1 MAYFVAE
8 LINDDVKINDNEN
21 DNDNHLPDGYT
32 SRSLVNVIVN
42 VNVKNAVFI
51 MQVSLFNGFADK
63 NPKPITI
70 REVVEIIRADQRLQ
84 VLTENH
90 RRYRAAGDTARAD
103 AEKQHMPCYSVAVLF
118 SGGKQ
123 QKHVVG
129 YTGMSIVDLDHI
141 PAERM
146 GEVLAMVR
154 NDPHTLL
161 AYTTISGEGVRVL
174 ARYALN
180 TFNDNDNVNDN
191 CYPLRSVSQCSTSLV
206 PLKGRQCSIDSSIAE
221 RDSAES
227 AEYRTNQKEL
237 SPFKGDERNEVKRN
251 GAEGVKQC
259 AEQYKISFVAINEYY
274 KRLTGCDYDEK
285 CKNATRI
292 SGMAHDPEVY
302 YNPDAVPI
310 VVDMTKKPVGRP
322 RRGKSEEV
330 RVKRCEAAVLR
341 ELERRG
347 VVYEAGNHNKYISD
361 ACYMMNRYGV
371 PESECLKWALD
382 RFSDYQA
389 EGNDVASIVRSCYL
403 QTEEHGTAR
412 PPKAEKESRYASIK
426 DIQEWLRNN
435 NIRIRHNVITRKREI
450 SFNDNDNVNDN
461 CRPDGW
467 STSALSST
475 FSFWK
480 ELEDKSVNSLYCR
493 FCLDTGRQAK
503 ISDFYI
509 IIESDFYPDYHPLK
523 EYLEGLPAWDGVTDH
538 IDRLAS
544 TVHVTGCTQELHNR
558 FFKKWMVAM
567 VAAWIVD
574 GVTNHEILTYIGPQG
589 IYKSTFM
596 RLLLPPELRGYYSA
610 RNFANR
616 MTKDDRLELTEM
628 GLIALEELDHM
639 KLHELNQLKAITTDP
654 TVNERAAYAR
664 YRERREHIAS
674 FCGTGNNAHF
684 LTDLTSNRRWLP
696 FMIDSIDS
704 PYDTP
709 IDYVALYAQAYTLW
723 QQGFRY
729 WFDEEENA
737 ELELH
742 NRNFEEP
749 NLELELIQTYFRPPG
764 ENEVGEFYTASRIIE
779 TICVSVK
786 TPLYPRN
793 IAIWMNKLGYR
804 QRRRDN
810 MRGWNVIL
818 LTATDIKQR
827 QQENARLSTPE

>member
-1 MAYFVAE
+1 
-8 LINDDVKINDNEN
+8 
-21 DNDNHLPDGYT
+21 
-32 SRSLVNVIVN
+32 
-42 VNVKNAVFI
+42 
-51 MQVSLFNGFADK
+51 
-63 NPKPITI
+63 
-70 REVVEIIRADQRLQ
+70 
-84 VLTENH
+84 
-90 RRYRAAGDTARAD
+90 
-103 AEKQHMPCYSVAVLF
+103 
-118 SGGKQ
+118 
-123 QKHVVG
+123 
-129 YTGMSIVDLDHI
+129 
-141 PAERM
+141 
-146 GEVLAMVR
+146 
-154 NDPHTLL
+154 
-161 AYTTISGEGVRVL
+161 
-174 ARYALN
+174 
-180 TFNDNDNVNDN
+180 
-191 CYPLRSVSQCSTSLV
+191 
-206 PLKGRQCSIDSSIAE
+206 
-221 RDSAES
+221 
-227 AEYRTNQKEL
+227 
-237 SPFKGDERNEVKRN
+237 
-251 GAEGVKQC
+251 
-259 AEQYKISFVAINEYY
+259 
-274 KRLTGCDYDEK
+274 
-285 CKNATRI
+285 
-292 SGMAHDPEVY
+292 MAHDPEVY

-310 VVDMTKKPVGRP
+310 VVDMAKKPVGRP
-322 RRGKSEEV
+322 RKGKSEEV

-389 EGNDVASIVRSCYL
+389 EGNDVASIVRSCYA

-412 PPKAEKESRYASIK
+412 LPKNRSNEERSNYATVAE
-426 DIQEWLRNN
+426 IQDWLTERGVQ
-435 NIRIRHNVITRKREI
+435 IRHNVITGKREVM
-450 SFNDNDNVNDN
+450 NVDDNVNDN
-461 CRPDGW
+461 QPSGREQ
-467 STSALSST
+467 STSAST
-475 FSFWK
+475 LTLNWK
-480 ELEDKSVNSLYCR
+480 ELTDRHVNSLYR
-493 FCLDTGRQAK
+493 AFSIDTGKRLR
-503 ISDFYI
+503 ISDLYI
-509 IIESDFYPDYHPLK
+509 IIESDFYPEYHPMRDF
-523 EYLEGLPAWDGVTDH
+523 LESLPTWDGVTDH
-538 IDRLAS
+538 IDQLAS
-544 TVHVTGCTQELHNR
+544 RVHVTGCTQELHNR

-664 YRERREHIAS
+664 YRERHEHIAS

-696 FMIDSIDS
+696 FMVDSIDS

-709 IDYVALYAQAYTLW
+709 IDYVGLYAQAYTLW

>member
-1 MAYFVAE
+1 
-8 LINDDVKINDNEN
+8 
-21 DNDNHLPDGYT
+21 
-32 SRSLVNVIVN
+32 
-42 VNVKNAVFI
+42 

-70 REVVEIIRADQRLQ
+70 HEVVEIIRADQRLQ

-103 AEKQHMPCYSVAVLF
+103 AEKNHMPCYSVAVLF

-123 QKHVVG
+123 QKHIVS

-146 GEVLAMVR
+146 SEVLALVR
-154 NDPHTLL
+154 GDEHTLL

-227 AEYRTNQKEL
+227 TEYSTNQKEL
-237 SPFKGDERNEVKRN
+237 SPFKGDERRERSD

-274 KRLTGCDYDEK
+274 KHLTGCDYDEK
-285 CKNATRI
+285 CKNATRL

-322 RRGKSEEV
+322 KRVESGKMNQRSLAEGKSKVE
-330 RVKRCEAAVLR
+330 RCEAAVLR

-347 VVYEAGNHNKYISD
+347 VVYEAGTYNKYVSA
-361 ACYMMNRYGV
+361 ACYEMNRYGV
-371 PESECLKWALD
+371 PEEQCHEWAVN
-382 RFSDYQA
+382 RFADYDAA
-389 EGNDVASIVRSCYL
+389 EVTSIVRSCYL
-403 QTEEHGTAR
+403 QTEEHGTVR

-426 DIQEWLRNN
+426 DIQEWLTAN
-435 NIRIRHNVITRKREI
+435 NIRIRHNLITRKREI
-450 SFNDNDNVNDN
+450 SFNVNDNVNADAGGASVATAEALASLRSATSSPSY
-461 CRPDGW
+461 RPDGW

-475 FSFWK
+475 LIWK

-503 ISDFYI
+503 ISDLYI
-509 IIESDFYPDYHPLK
+509 IIESDFYPEYHPMRDF
-523 EYLEGLPAWDGVTDH
+523 LESLPAWDGVTDH
-538 IDRLAS
+538 IDALAS
-544 TVHVTGCTQELHNR
+544 RVHVTGCTQELHNR

-696 FMIDSIDS
+696 FMVDSIDS

-709 IDYVALYAQAYTLW
+709 IDYVGLYAQAYTLW

-742 NRNFEEP
+742 NRQFEEP
-749 NLELELIQTYFRPPG
+749 NMEEELILTYLRKPYG
-764 ENEVGEFYTASRIIE
+764 DEAGEFLTATRIIE
-779 TICVSVK
+779 LVGMYVK
-786 TPLYPRN
+786 CPLSPKRV
-793 IAIWMNKLGYR
+793 AFAMNRLGYR
-804 QRRRDN
+804 QRRVGGV
-810 MRGWNVIL
+810 RGYNVII
-818 LTATDIKQR
+818 LTGNDIKEQQR
-827 QQENARLSTPE
+827 LKARDSDPI

>member
-1 MAYFVAE
+1 
-8 LINDDVKINDNEN
+8 
-21 DNDNHLPDGYT
+21 
-32 SRSLVNVIVN
+32 
-42 VNVKNAVFI
+42 
-51 MQVSLFNGFADK
+51 MQQLSLFRGVHDTQ
-63 NPKPITI
+63 PRPVTLEELVTMM
-70 REVVEIIRADQRLQ
+70 RTDQSVRD
-84 VLTENH
+84 LTEKH
-90 RRYRAAGDTARAD
+90 RYARSTGDERNASRYKKMMTSFGVAARF
-103 AEKQHMPCYSVAVLF
+103 E
-118 SGGKQ
+118 GGRQ
-123 QKHVVG
+123 QKHIVEL
-129 YTGMSIVDLDHI
+129 TGLSLVDIDHI
-141 PAERM
+141 AEEEMPR
-146 GEVLAMVR
+146 VLTLVR

-161 AYTTISGEGVRVL
+161 AYTTLSGQGLRIL
-174 ARYALN
+174 FRYTVNKTTDCPDYTDLLTGGSSTPNTNNLSNSRNLCNLWLN
-180 TFNDNDNVNDN
+180 N
-191 CYPLRSVSQCSTSLV
+191 Q
-206 PLKGRQCSIDSSIAE
+206 
-221 RDSAES
+221 
-227 AEYRTNQKEL
+227 EYRRVFGQGNDYYCSLLNLPTD
-237 SPFKGDERNEVKRN
+237 G
-251 GAEGVKQC
+251 QC
-259 AEQYKISFVAINEYY
+259 KNVGRISTIA
-274 KRLTGCDYDEK
+274 YDE
-285 CKNATRI
+285 NL
-292 SGMAHDPEVY
+292 Y
-302 YNPDAVPI
+302 YNPAATPFI
-310 VVDMTKKPVGRP
+310 IKLEEKKPVGRP
-322 RRGKSEEV
+322 KGVKSEKL
-330 RVKRCEAAVLR
+330 RVKSCATAVLR
-341 ELERRG
+341 ELEQRG
-347 VVYEAGNHNKYISD
+347 VVYGPGSHNKYISD

-371 PESECLKWALD
+371 SLDDCTAWALD
-382 RFSDYQA
+382 KFGDYQA
-389 EGNDVASIVRSCYL
+389 EGNDVASIVRSCYA
-403 QTEEHGTAR
+403 QTEEHGTVR
-412 PPKAEKESRYASIK
+412 PPRTESRYASIK
-426 DIQEWLRNN
+426 DIQEWLKEKNV
-435 NIRIRHNVITRKREI
+435 RIRHNVITRKREMGTHPNPPCKGGNSDI
-450 SFNDNDNVNDN
+450 AEPIPLP
-461 CRPDGW
+461 CRADVRGASVATTAGLSAPRSLACEPWGG
-467 STSALSST
+467 ST
-475 FSFWK
+475 
-480 ELEDKSVNSLYCR
+480 ELTDQHVNSLYCR

-509 IIESDFYPDYHPLK
+509 IIESDFYPEYHPMRDF
-523 EYLEGLPAWDGVTDH
+523 LESLPTWDGVTDH
-538 IDRLAS
+538 IDCLAS
-544 TVHVTGCTQELHNR
+544 RVHVMGCTQELHNR

-696 FMIDSIDS
+696 FMVESIDS

-709 IDYVALYAQAYTLW
+709 IDYVGLYAQAYTLW

-779 TICVSVK
+779 TICVSVR

>member
-1 MAYFVAE
+1 MIQLSLFRGVHDTQPRPVTLEEVVTMMRTDQSVRDLTEKHRYARSVGDEQGASRYKKMMTSFGVAALFEGGRRQQHIVE
-8 LINDDVKINDNEN
+8 LTG
-21 DNDNHLPDGYT
+21 L
-32 SRSLVNVIVN
+32 SLVDI
-42 VNVKNAVFI
+42 
-51 MQVSLFNGFADK
+51 
-63 NPKPITI
+63 
-70 REVVEIIRADQRLQ
+70 
-84 VLTENH
+84 
-90 RRYRAAGDTARAD
+90 
-103 AEKQHMPCYSVAVLF
+103 
-118 SGGKQ
+118 
-123 QKHVVG
+123 
-129 YTGMSIVDLDHI
+129 DHI

-146 GEVLAMVR
+146 GEVLALVR
-154 NDPHTLL
+154 GDEHTLL
-161 AYTTISGEGVRVL
+161 AYTTLSGQGVRVL

-180 TFNDNDNVNDN
+180 TSNTSNDNDNVDVDL
-191 CYPLRSVSQCSTSLV
+191 PS
-206 PLKGRQCSIDSSIAE
+206 GRQLSS
-221 RDSAES
+221 SLTS
-227 AEYRTNQKEL
+227 TFSNY
-237 SPFKGDERNEVKRN
+237 
-251 GAEGVKQC
+251 KQ
-259 AEQYKISFVAINEYY
+259 AFFTVNTYY
-274 KRLTGCDYDEK
+274 QNLTGLPTDGQCKNVGRISTIAYDE
-285 CKNATRI
+285 
-292 SGMAHDPEVY
+292 ELY
-302 YNPDAVPI
+302 YNPEATPFI
-310 VVDMTKKPVGRP
+310 IEPETKKPVGRP
-322 RRGKSEEV
+322 K
-330 RVKRCEAAVLR
+330 RVERLKMTVERCEAIVLR

-347 VVYEAGNHNKYISD
+347 VVYEAGTYNKYVSA
-361 ACYMMNRYGV
+361 ACYEMNRYGV
-371 PESECLKWALD
+371 PENKCLEWALD

-389 EGNDVASIVRSCYL
+389 EGNDVTSIVRSCYL

-426 DIQEWLRNN
+426 DIQEWLTAN
-435 NIRIRHNVITRKREI
+435 NIRIRHNLITRKREI

-503 ISDFYI
+503 ISDLYI
-509 IIESDFYPDYHPLK
+509 IIESDFYPEYHPMRDF
-523 EYLEGLPAWDGVTDH
+523 LESLPAWDGVTDH
-538 IDRLAS
+538 IDALAS
-544 TVHVTGCTQELHNR
+544 RVHVTGCTQELHNR

>member
-1 MAYFVAE
+1 
-8 LINDDVKINDNEN
+8 
-21 DNDNHLPDGYT
+21 
-32 SRSLVNVIVN
+32 
-42 VNVKNAVFI
+42 
-51 MQVSLFNGFADK
+51 MQVSLFNGLMDK

-90 RRYRAAGDTARAD
+90 RRYRAVGDTARAD
-103 AEKQHMPCYSVAVLF
+103 AEKQHMPCFSVAVQF

-123 QKHVVG
+123 QKHIVS
-129 YTGMSIVDLDHI
+129 YTGLSIVDLDHI
-141 PAERM
+141 PSERM
-146 GEVLAMVR
+146 AEVLEMVR
-154 NDPHTLL
+154 GDEHTLV
-161 AYTTISGEGVRVL
+161 AYTTISGEGIRVI
-174 ARYALN
+174 ARFAFTTEDSESRECLHRA
-180 TFNDNDNVNDN
+180 DKK
-191 CYPLRSVSQCSTSLV
+191 SLV
-206 PLKGRQCSIDSSIAE
+206 LYTKVFA
-221 RDSAES
+221 
-227 AEYRTNQKEL
+227 
-237 SPFKGDERNEVKRN
+237 
-251 GAEGVKQC
+251 
-259 AEQYKISFVAINEYY
+259 FVNSYY
-274 KRLTGCDYDEK
+274 ENLTGLLSDEK

-292 SGMAHDPEVY
+292 SGMAHDPDVY

-310 VVDMTKKPVGRP
+310 VVDMTKKSVGRP
-322 RRGKSEEV
+322 KGVKSEKL
-330 RVKRCEAAVLR
+330 RVKSCKVSDVEATVLR

-371 PESECLKWALD
+371 PESECLEWALEK
-382 RFSDYQA
+382 FADYQEKGHNI
-389 EGNDVASIVRSCYL
+389 EGIVSGCY
-403 QTEEHGTAR
+403 TNVDEHGTAR
-412 PPKAEKESRYASIK
+412 LPKNRSSEERSNYATVAE
-426 DIQEWLRNN
+426 IQDWLTERGVQ
-435 NIRIRHNVITRKREI
+435 IRHNVITGKREVM
-450 SFNDNDNVNDN
+450 NVNEN
-461 CRPDGW
+461 QPSGREQ
-467 STSALSST
+467 STSASMLT
-475 FSFWK
+475 LNWK
-480 ELEDKSVNSLYCR
+480 ELTDRHVNSLYR
-493 FCLDTGRQAK
+493 AFSIDTGKRLR
-503 ISDFYI
+503 ISDLFI
-509 IIESDFYPDYHPLK
+509 IIESDFYPEYHPMRDF
-523 EYLEGLPAWDGVTDH
+523 LESLPTWDGTTDY
-538 IDRLAS
+538 IDGLAS
-544 TVHVTGCTQELHNR
+544 RVHVTGCTQELHNR
-558 FFKKWMVAM
+558 FFKKWFVAM

-596 RLLLPPELRGYYSA
+596 RLLLPPTLRSYFSA

-628 GLIALEELDHM
+628 ALIALEELDHM

-696 FMIDSIDS
+696 FMVESIDS

-709 IDYVALYAQAYTLW
+709 IDYVGLYAQAYTLW

-729 WFDEEENA
+729 WFDDAENA
-737 ELELH
+737 ELEVH
-742 NRNFEEP
+742 NQNFEEP
-749 NLELELIQTYFRPPG
+749 NLELELIQTYFRPPR

>member
-1 MAYFVAE
+1 
-8 LINDDVKINDNEN
+8 
-21 DNDNHLPDGYT
+21 
-32 SRSLVNVIVN
+32 
-42 VNVKNAVFI
+42 
-51 MQVSLFNGFADK
+51 MQISLFNGFADK

-90 RRYRAAGDTARAD
+90 RRYRAMGDTARAD
-103 AEKQHMPCYSVAVLF
+103 AEKEHMPCYSVAVLF

-123 QKHVVG
+123 QKHIVS
-129 YTGMSIVDLDHI
+129 YTGLSIVDLDHI
-141 PAERM
+141 PSERM
-146 GEVLAMVR
+146 AEVLTMVR

-161 AYTTISGEGVRVL
+161 AYTTISGEGVRVIT
-174 ARYALN
+174 RFAL
-180 TFNDNDNVNDN
+180 NDNVNVNADAGGASVATAEALAS
-191 CYPLRSVSQCSTSLV
+191 LRSATSSPSCRPDGWSTSTL
-206 PLKGRQCSIDSSIAE
+206 SS
-221 RDSAES
+221 S
-227 AEYRTNQKEL
+227 L
-237 SPFKGDERNEVKRN
+237 
-251 GAEGVKQC
+251 
-259 AEQYKISFVAINEYY
+259 YKTAFLTVNEYY

-322 RRGKSEEV
+322 K
-330 RVKRCEAAVLR
+330 RVERLKMTVERCEAIVLR

-347 VVYEAGNHNKYISD
+347 VVYEAGNRNKYISD

-382 RFSDYQA
+382 KFSDYQA

-403 QTEEHGTAR
+403 QTEEHGTTR

-426 DIQEWLRNN
+426 DIQEWLTEN
-435 NIRIRHNVITRKREI
+435 NIRIRHNLITRKREI

-523 EYLEGLPAWDGVTDH
+523 EYLESLPAWDGVTDH
-538 IDRLAS
+538 IDALAS
-544 TVHVTGCTQELHNR
+544 RVHVTGCTQELHNR

-696 FMIDSIDS
+696 FMVDSIDS
-704 PYDTP
+704 PNDTP
-709 IDYVALYAQAYTLW
+709 IDYVGLYAQAYTLW

>member
-1 MAYFVAE
+1 
-8 LINDDVKINDNEN
+8 
-21 DNDNHLPDGYT
+21 
-32 SRSLVNVIVN
+32 
-42 VNVKNAVFI
+42 

-90 RRYRAAGDTARAD
+90 RRYRAMGDTARAD

-123 QKHVVG
+123 QKHIVS
-129 YTGMSIVDLDHI
+129 YTGMSIVDLDHV
-141 PAERM
+141 PRERM
-146 GEVLAMVR
+146 AEVLAMVR
-154 NDPHTLL
+154 NDSHTLL

-180 TFNDNDNVNDN
+180 TFNDNVNVNDN

-237 SPFKGDERNEVKRN
+237 SPFKGDERRERSD

-341 ELERRG
+341 DLARRG

-371 PESECLKWALD
+371 PENKCLEWALD

-403 QTEEHGTAR
+403 QTEEHGTER
-412 PPKAEKESRYASIK
+412 LPKNRSNEERSNYATVAE
-426 DIQEWLRNN
+426 IQDWLTERGVQ
-435 NIRIRHNVITRKREI
+435 IRHNVITGKREVM
-450 SFNDNDNVNDN
+450 NVDDNVNDN
-461 CRPDGW
+461 QPSGREQ
-467 STSALSST
+467 STSAST
-475 FSFWK
+475 LTLNWK
-480 ELEDKSVNSLYCR
+480 ELIDRHVNSLYR
-493 FCLDTGRQAK
+493 AFSIDTGKRLR
-503 ISDFYI
+503 ISDLYI
-509 IIESDFYPDYHPLK
+509 IIESDFYPEYHPMRDF
-523 EYLEGLPAWDGVTDH
+523 LESLPTWDGVTDH
-538 IDRLAS
+538 IDALAS
-544 TVHVTGCTQELHNR
+544 RVHVTGCTQELHNR

-696 FMIDSIDS
+696 FMVDSIDS

-709 IDYVALYAQAYTLW
+709 IDYVGLYAQAYTLW

>member
-1 MAYFVAE
+1 M
-8 LINDDVKINDNEN
+8 
-21 DNDNHLPDGYT
+21 P
-32 SRSLVNVIVN
+32 R
-42 VNVKNAVFI
+42 
-51 MQVSLFNGFADK
+51 
-63 NPKPITI
+63 
-70 REVVEIIRADQRLQ
+70 
-84 VLTENH
+84 VLT
-90 RRYRAAGDTARAD
+90 
-103 AEKQHMPCYSVAVLF
+103 L
-118 SGGKQ
+118 
-123 QKHVVG
+123 
-129 YTGMSIVDLDHI
+129 
-141 PAERM
+141 
-146 GEVLAMVR
+146 VR

-161 AYTTISGEGVRVL
+161 AYTTLSGQGVRIL
-174 ARYALN
+174 FQYKIN
-180 TFNDNDNVNDN
+180 ENDNVLGQAKCFAIDENS
-191 CYPLRSVSQCSTSLV
+191 YPLPLRGL
-206 PLKGRQCSIDSSIAE
+206 PLKEGECKHRVRSNS
-221 RDSAES
+221 
-227 AEYRTNQKEL
+227 KEL
-237 SPFKGDERNEVKRN
+237 SPFKGDECSGARRNET
-251 GAEGVKQC
+251 EGVKQH
-259 AEQYKISFVAINEYY
+259 AEQYKQAFLTVNTYY
-274 KRLTGCDYDEK
+274 SQLTGLATDHQCKNVGRISTIAYDE
-285 CKNATRI
+285 NL
-292 SGMAHDPEVY
+292 Y
-302 YNPDAVPI
+302 YNPAATPFI
-310 VVDMTKKPVGRP
+310 IKLEEKKPVGRP
-322 RRGKSEEV
+322 KGVKSEKL
-330 RVKRCEAAVLR
+330 RVKSCATAVLR
-341 ELERRG
+341 ELEQRG
-347 VVYEAGNHNKYISD
+347 VVYGPGSHNKYISD

-371 PESECLKWALD
+371 SLDDCTAWALD
-382 RFSDYQA
+382 KFGDYQA
-389 EGNDVASIVRSCYL
+389 EGNDVASIVRSCYA
-403 QTEEHGTAR
+403 QTEEHGTVR
-412 PPKAEKESRYASIK
+412 PPRTESRYASIK
-426 DIQEWLRNN
+426 DIQEWLKEKNV
-435 NIRIRHNVITRKREI
+435 RIRHNVITRKREMAPLL
-450 SFNDNDNVNDN
+450 SPQGGKTPTSHSVSSPLGGNEGGL
-461 CRPDGW
+461 GW
-467 STSALSST
+467 
-475 FSFWK
+475 F
-480 ELEDKSVNSLYCR
+480 ELTDQHVNSLYCR

-509 IIESDFYPDYHPLK
+509 IIESDFYPEYHPMRDF
-523 EYLEGLPAWDGVTDH
+523 LESLPTWDGVTDH
-538 IDRLAS
+538 IDCLAS
-544 TVHVTGCTQELHNR
+544 RVHVMGCTQELHNR

-696 FMIDSIDS
+696 FMVESIDS

-709 IDYVALYAQAYTLW
+709 IDYVGLYAQAYTLW

-779 TICVSVK
+779 TICVSVR

>member
-1 MAYFVAE
+1 
-8 LINDDVKINDNEN
+8 
-21 DNDNHLPDGYT
+21 
-32 SRSLVNVIVN
+32 
-42 VNVKNAVFI
+42 

-70 REVVEIIRADQRLQ
+70 HEVVEIIRADQRLQ
-84 VLTENH
+84 VLTDNH
-90 RRYRAAGDTARAD
+90 RRYRAAGDTARAE
-103 AEKQHMPCYSVAVLF
+103 AEKNHMPCYSVAVLF

-237 SPFKGDERNEVKRN
+237 SPFKGRSEAFRGLAKCQAVPSEGSAVLCATEADRERRERSD

-274 KRLTGCDYDEK
+274 QRLTGCDYDEK
-285 CKNATRI
+285 CKNATRL

-302 YNPDAVPI
+302 YNPDATVI
-310 VVDMTKKPVGRP
+310 IVDMTKKSAGRP
-322 RRGKSEEV
+322 KKGTKIERVEESV
-330 RVKRCEAAVLR
+330 IR
-341 ELERRG
+341 ELDQRG
-347 VVYEAGNHNKYISD
+347 VVYAPGSHNKYISD

-371 PESECLKWALD
+371 SLTDCTAWALD
-382 RFSDYQA
+382 RFNDYQQQ
-389 EGNDVASIVRSCYL
+389 GNDVASIVRSCYA

-426 DIQEWLRNN
+426 DIQDWLRSND
-435 NIRIRHNVITRKREI
+435 IKIRHNLITRKREMAPLL
-450 SFNDNDNVNDN
+450 S
-461 CRPDGW
+461 PQGGKTPTSMTELLPLGGGW
-467 STSALSST
+467 EGAT
-475 FSFWK
+475 
-480 ELEDKSVNSLYCR
+480 ELTDQHVNSLYCR

-509 IIESDFYPDYHPLK
+509 IIESDFYPEYHPMRDF
-523 EYLEGLPAWDGVTDH
+523 LESLPAWDGVTDH
-538 IDRLAS
+538 IDQLAS
-544 TVHVTGCTQELHNR
+544 RVHVTGCTQELHNR

-696 FMIDSIDS
+696 FMVDSIDS

-709 IDYVALYAQAYTLW
+709 IDYVGLYAQAYTLW

>member
-1 MAYFVAE
+1 
-8 LINDDVKINDNEN
+8 
-21 DNDNHLPDGYT
+21 
-32 SRSLVNVIVN
+32 
-42 VNVKNAVFI
+42 

-84 VLTENH
+84 VLTDNH
-90 RRYRAAGDTARAD
+90 RRYRAQGDTARAE

-123 QKHVVG
+123 QKHIVS
-129 YTGMSIVDLDHI
+129 YTGLSIVDLDHI
-141 PAERM
+141 PSERM
-146 GEVLAMVR
+146 AEVLEKVQS
-154 NDPHTLL
+154 DEHTLL
-161 AYTTISGEGVRVL
+161 AYTTISGEGVRVI
-174 ARYALN
+174 ARFAFSKEDNENRECLLRADKSSSALY
-180 TFNDNDNVNDN
+180 TKVFAIVN
-191 CYPLRSVSQCSTSLV
+191 S
-206 PLKGRQCSIDSSIAE
+206 
-221 RDSAES
+221 
-227 AEYRTNQKEL
+227 
-237 SPFKGDERNEVKRN
+237 
-251 GAEGVKQC
+251 
-259 AEQYKISFVAINEYY
+259 YY
-274 KRLTGCDYDEK
+274 ENLTGLSSDEK

-389 EGNDVASIVRSCYL
+389 EGNDVTSIVRSCYL

-412 PPKAEKESRYASIK
+412 LPKNRSNEERSNYATVAE
-426 DIQEWLRNN
+426 IQDWLTERGVQ
-435 NIRIRHNVITRKREI
+435 IRHNVITGKREVM
-450 SFNDNDNVNDN
+450 NVDDNVNDN
-461 CRPDGW
+461 QPSGREQ
-467 STSALSST
+467 STSAST
-475 FSFWK
+475 LTLNWK
-480 ELEDKSVNSLYCR
+480 ELTDRHVNSLYR
-493 FCLDTGRQAK
+493 AFSIDTGKRLR
-503 ISDFYI
+503 ISDLYI
-509 IIESDFYPDYHPLK
+509 IIESDFYPEYHPMRDF
-523 EYLEGLPAWDGVTDH
+523 LESLPAWDGVTDH
-538 IDRLAS
+538 IDQLAS
-544 TVHVTGCTQELHNR
+544 RVHVTGCTQELHNR

-567 VAAWIVD
+567 VAAWMVD

-596 RLLLPPELRGYYSA
+596 RLLLPPELRGYFSA

-696 FMIDSIDS
+696 VMVDSIDS

-709 IDYVALYAQAYTLW
+709 IDYVGLYAQAYTLW

>member
-1 MAYFVAE
+1 
-8 LINDDVKINDNEN
+8 
-21 DNDNHLPDGYT
+21 
-32 SRSLVNVIVN
+32 
-42 VNVKNAVFI
+42 

-63 NPKPITI
+63 NPKPII
-70 REVVEIIRADQRLQ
+70 IHEVVEIIRADQRLQ

-90 RRYRAAGDTARAD
+90 RRYRAAGDTVRAD

-123 QKHVVG
+123 QKHIVG
-129 YTGMSIVDLDHI
+129 YTGLSIVDLDHI
-141 PAERM
+141 PSERM
-146 GEVLAMVR
+146 TEVLTMVK

-161 AYTTISGEGVRVL
+161 AYTTISGEGVRVI
-174 ARYALN
+174 ARYETHPN
-180 TFNDNDNVNDN
+180 PP
-191 CYPLRSVSQCSTSLV
+191 CE
-206 PLKGRQCSIDSSIAE
+206 GGDSDIAE
-221 RDSAES
+221 PSSLPHR
-227 AEYRTNQKEL
+227 
-237 SPFKGDERNEVKRN
+237 
-251 GAEGVKQC
+251 EGWGGSS
-259 AEQYKISFVAINEYY
+259 YKHAFLTVNSYY
-274 KRLTGCDYDEK
+274 STLTGCDYDEK

-292 SGMAHDPEVY
+292 SGMAHDPDVY

-322 RRGKSEEV
+322 RKGKSEEGKGKSCKV
-330 RVKRCEAAVLR
+330 SDVEAAVLR

-371 PESECLKWALD
+371 PESECLEWALD
-382 RFSDYQA
+382 RFADYQEKGHNI
-389 EGNDVASIVRSCYL
+389 EGIVSGCYKVV
-403 QTEEHGTAR
+403 EEHGTAR
-412 PPKAEKESRYASIK
+412 PPKAESRYASIK
-426 DIQEWLRNN
+426 DIQDWLTENN
-435 NIRIRHNVITRKREI
+435 VRIRHNVITRKREVAPLC
-450 SFNDNDNVNDN
+450 SQAKLLDV
-461 CRPDGW
+461 
-467 STSALSST
+467 
-475 FSFWK
+475 
-480 ELEDKSVNSLYCR
+480 DKSTAVATDAHLASAPQGGKTPTSMTELLPLGGGWEGATELTDQHVNSLYCR

-509 IIESDFYPDYHPLK
+509 IIESDFYPEYHPMRDF
-523 EYLEGLPAWDGVTDH
+523 LESLPAWDATTDY
-538 IDRLAS
+538 IDQLAS
-544 TVHVTGCTQELHNR
+544 RVHVTGCTQELHNR

-696 FMIDSIDS
+696 FMVDSIDS

-709 IDYVALYAQAYTLW
+709 IDYVGLYAQAYALW

-786 TPLYPRN
+786 TPLYSRN

>member
-1 MAYFVAE
+1 
-8 LINDDVKINDNEN
+8 
-21 DNDNHLPDGYT
+21 
-32 SRSLVNVIVN
+32 
-42 VNVKNAVFI
+42 
-51 MQVSLFNGFADK
+51 MQVSLFNGFTDK

-90 RRYRAAGDTARAD
+90 RRYRDMGDTARAD
-103 AEKQHMPCYSVAVLF
+103 AEKQHMPCFSVAVLF
-118 SGGKQ
+118 NGGKQ
-123 QKHVVG
+123 QKHIVS
-129 YTGMSIVDLDHI
+129 YTGLSIVDLDHI
-141 PAERM
+141 PSECM
-146 GEVLAMVR
+146 TEVLEMVR
-154 NDPHTLL
+154 GDEHTLV
-161 AYTTISGEGVRVL
+161 AYTTISGEGIRVI
-174 ARYALN
+174 ARFAFPKEDSESRECL
-180 TFNDNDNVNDN
+180 
-191 CYPLRSVSQCSTSLV
+191 LRADKKSLV
-206 PLKGRQCSIDSSIAE
+206 LYTKV
-221 RDSAES
+221 
-227 AEYRTNQKEL
+227 
-237 SPFKGDERNEVKRN
+237 F
-251 GAEGVKQC
+251 
-259 AEQYKISFVAINEYY
+259 AIVNSYY
-274 KRLTGCDYDEK
+274 ENLTGLLSDEK

-292 SGMAHDPEVY
+292 SGMAHDSDVY

-322 RRGKSEEV
+322 KRVERLKMT
-330 RVKRCEAAVLR
+330 VKRCEAAVLR

-371 PESECLKWALD
+371 PESECLEWALD

-389 EGNDVASIVRSCYL
+389 EGNDVSSIVRSCYL
-403 QTEEHGTAR
+403 QTEEHGTER
-412 PPKAEKESRYASIK
+412 LPKNRSNEERSNYATVAE
-426 DIQEWLRNN
+426 IQDWLTERGVQ
-435 NIRIRHNVITRKREI
+435 IRHNVITGKREI
-450 SFNDNDNVNDN
+450 MVDGLGLRVESRLRDVAL
-461 CRPDGW
+461 PDGN
-467 STSALSST
+467 SLNLQPSSINHQ
-475 FSFWK
+475 
-480 ELEDKSVNSLYCR
+480 ELTDRHVNSLYR
-493 FCLDTGRQAK
+493 AFSIDTGKRLR
-503 ISDFYI
+503 ISDLYI
-509 IIESDFYPDYHPLK
+509 IIESDFYPEYHPMRDF
-523 EYLEGLPAWDGVTDH
+523 LESLPAWDGVTDH
-538 IDRLAS
+538 IDQLAS
-544 TVHVTGCTQELHNR
+544 RVHVTGCTQELHNR

-696 FMIDSIDS
+696 FMVDSIDS

-709 IDYVALYAQAYTLW
+709 IDYVGLYAQAYTLW

>member
-1 MAYFVAE
+1 
-8 LINDDVKINDNEN
+8 
-21 DNDNHLPDGYT
+21 
-32 SRSLVNVIVN
+32 
-42 VNVKNAVFI
+42 
-51 MQVSLFNGFADK
+51 MQQLSLFRGVHDTQ
-63 NPKPITI
+63 PRPVTLEELVTMM
-70 REVVEIIRADQRLQ
+70 RTDQSVRD
-84 VLTENH
+84 LTEKH
-90 RRYRAAGDTARAD
+90 RYARSTGDERNASRYKKMMTSFGVAARF
-103 AEKQHMPCYSVAVLF
+103 E
-118 SGGKQ
+118 GGRQ
-123 QKHVVG
+123 QKHIVEL
-129 YTGMSIVDLDHI
+129 TGLSLVDIDHI

-146 GEVLAMVR
+146 SEVLALVR
-154 NDPHTLL
+154 GDEHTLM
-161 AYTTISGEGVRVL
+161 AYTTLSGQGLRILFRYETPSNLPLYGEALQTSLQNNSCEHPEGAPHRGGAVQRTEGVCWGGSLYKRV
-174 ARYALN
+174 
-180 TFNDNDNVNDN
+180 F
-191 CYPLRSVSQCSTSLV
+191 
-206 PLKGRQCSIDSSIAE
+206 
-221 RDSAES
+221 
-227 AEYRTNQKEL
+227 
-237 SPFKGDERNEVKRN
+237 
-251 GAEGVKQC
+251 
-259 AEQYKISFVAINEYY
+259 EQGNEYY
-274 KRLTGCDYDEK
+274 RNLVNLEVDHQCKNVGRISTIAYDE
-285 CKNATRI
+285 NL
-292 SGMAHDPEVY
+292 Y
-302 YNPDAVPI
+302 YNPAATPFI
-310 VVDMTKKPVGRP
+310 IKLEEKKPVGRP
-322 RRGKSEEV
+322 KGVKSEQL
-330 RVKRCEAAVLR
+330 RVKSCATAALR
-341 ELERRG
+341 ELEQRG
-347 VVYEAGNHNKYISD
+347 VAYAPGSHNKYISD

-371 PESECLKWALD
+371 SLDDCTAWALE
-382 RFSDYQA
+382 RFADYHEA
-389 EGNDVASIVRSCYL
+389 GNDVASIVRSCYL
-403 QTEEHGTAR
+403 QTEEHGTVR
-412 PPKAEKESRYASIK
+412 PPKTESRYASIK
-426 DIQEWLRNN
+426 DIQEWLKEKNV
-435 NIRIRHNVITRKREI
+435 RIRHNVITRKREMAPLL
-450 SFNDNDNVNDN
+450 SPQGGKTPTSHSVSSPLGGNEGGL
-461 CRPDGW
+461 GW
-467 STSALSST
+467 
-475 FSFWK
+475 F
-480 ELEDKSVNSLYCR
+480 ELTDQHVNSLYCR

-509 IIESDFYPDYHPLK
+509 IIESDFYPEYHPMRDF
-523 EYLEGLPAWDGVTDH
+523 LESLPTWDGVTDH
-538 IDRLAS
+538 IDCLAS
-544 TVHVTGCTQELHNR
+544 RVHVMGCTQELHNR

-596 RLLLPPELRGYYSA
+596 HLLLPPELRGYYSA

-696 FMIDSIDS
+696 FMVESIDS

-709 IDYVALYAQAYTLW
+709 IDYVGLYAQAYTLW

-779 TICVSVK
+779 TICVSVR